1 MSKDNILYALVG
13 VGFGLF
19 FGFVFVAWA
28 NQRAVQARPQT
39 ATESEA
45 GAPDAQS
52 SIVVAD
58 QQKMQGIIAD
68 ASKHARENPQD
79 YNAQMTAGGI
89 NYKAQQYEDALE
101 FFLKANQLKPDE
113 VEPVIQLG
121 NVNYDAGRLTA
132 AEKWYTAALLKEP
145 NNINVRT
152 DLGLT
157 FLLRQPPD
165 NDRAIAEFRR
175 SLELDPRHEQT
186 LQNLVV
192 ALTHKGER
200 EEAQATLKRLQAVNP
215 DNAAI
220 PKLQSDL
227 QEPAAR

>member
-28 NQRAVQARPQT
+28 NQRAVPARPQ
-39 ATESEA
+39 AVTESEA
-45 GAPDAQS
+45 GATDAQS
-52 SIVVAD
+52 SIAVAD
-58 QQKMQGIIAD
+58 QQQMQSVLAD

-192 ALTHKGER
+192 ALTHKGDKT
-200 EEAQATLKRLQAVNP
+200 EAQAVLKRLQAVNP
-215 DNAAI
+215 DNPAI
-220 PKLQSDL
+220 PKLQSEL
-227 QEPAAR
+227 QELAAR

>member
-1 MSKDNILYALVG
+1 
-13 VGFGLF
+13 
-19 FGFVFVAWA
+19 
-28 NQRAVQARPQT
+28 
-39 ATESEA
+39 
-45 GAPDAQS
+45 
-52 SIVVAD
+52 
-58 QQKMQGIIAD
+58 MQGIIAD

>member
-28 NQRAVQARPQT
+28 NQRAVQARPQA

-45 GAPDAQS
+45 GATDAQS
-52 SIVVAD
+52 SIAVAD
-58 QQKMQGIIAD
+58 QQKMQSVIAD

-145 NNINVRT
+145 DNINVRT

-192 ALTHKGER
+192 ALTHKGDKA
-200 EEAQATLKRLQAVNP
+200 EAQATLKRLQAVNP